1 MGCSRFMFPISH
13 FQVNICQQ
21 MRGRRFRFFGFQV
34 KCCPVPFSTA
44 PVFVPLL
51 GPHKSRPDPA
61 KRRPL
66 PDGVA
71 HQQRVDLP
79 PQGGPFRFVTR
90 HRARENP
97 LCVNRRRTARGRL
110 RGGSGPS
117 PTPDL
122 AAPPVPAPGR
132 GAERRPAFLPSREK
146 IFVVTAGSPPGPG
159 GRGLAPVLVTR
170 GVLPAVMC
178 GALCGVW
185 RSPAGAISHCFRYG
199 LLNTNIC

>member
-1 MGCSRFMFPISH
+1 MW
-13 FQVNICQQ
+13 
-21 MRGRRFRFFGFQV
+21 
-34 KCCPVPFSTA
+34 TA
-44 PVFVPLL
+44 PAVRQGCLVLPSFSVKKRQKDFLISGLTSTFSNIPPSEGEKRGLF
-51 GPHKSRPDPA
+51 GPHKSYPDPA

-97 LCVNRRRTARGRL
+97 LCVNRRWTALGRL
-110 RGGSGPS
+110 RGGAGPS

-132 GAERRPAFLPSREK
+132 GAERRPAFLPFREK

-170 GVLPAVMC
+170 GFLPAVMC